1 MRRSVSTGSL
11 PRRSSERLQTGRRFA
26 STPTSPSPSLS
37 VRRGGPTPPAP
48 TLSPK
53 RARGGRRGAL
63 VEVRVPDHE
72 LPVRDQGRGIDP
84 ADLPYVFDRFWRAP
98 AARGMPGS
106 GLGLSIVRQVA
117 EAHHALVSAEL
128 PGDGGTLL
136 RVEFPAS

>member
-1 MRRSVSTGSL
+1 
-11 PRRSSERLQTGRRFA
+11 
-26 STPTSPSPSLS
+26 
-37 VRRGGPTPPAP
+37 
-48 TLSPK
+48 
-53 RARGGRRGAL
+53 
-63 VEVRVPDHE
+63 VEVRVTDHE
-72 LPVRDQGRGIDP
+72 LTVRDHGPGIDP